1 VGRAVGRAEEI
12 YHLAAQVA
20 VTTSLAAPLDDFEV
34 NARGTV
40 NVLEA
45 ARRRRPAPPMIFT
58 STNKVYG
65 DLADVSLLKTESRY
79 VPLNPQVRENG
90 IGEARPLN
98 FHSPYGC
105 SKGAADQYV
114 LDYARTFG
122 LPAVVFRMSCIYGL
136 HQMGNEDQGWV
147 AHFLIRAIE
156 GKPITVYGDGMQV
169 RDILFAE
176 DLVDAFLLAQ
186 SNIHTLSGQAFNI
199 GGGLGNTISLME
211 LLDLIAMVQGEKVAT
226 RLKEWR
232 PGDQRYYVSDTRKFK
247 AATGWAPKVNARE
260 GVERLYRWLLES
272 KGLAAP
278 HELVSKA
285 GGFHA
290 VLTH

>member
-1 VGRAVGRAEEI
+1 
-12 YHLAAQVA
+12 
-20 VTTSLAAPLDDFEV
+20 VTTSLTDPRHDFEV
-34 NARGTV
+34 NIGGTL
-40 NVLEA
+40 NLLEA
-45 ARRRRPAPPMIFT
+45 IRARENPPSLLFT

-65 DLADVSLLKTESRY
+65 GLYDLALEKSGTRYQPLDAALRTGVSE
-79 VPLNPQVRENG
+79 E
-90 IGEARPLN
+90 RPLD

-122 LPAVVFRMSCIYGL
+122 LPAVVFRMSCIYGP

-156 GKPITVYGDGMQV
+156 SKPIMLYGDGMQV
-169 RDILFAE
+169 RDLLFVE

-199 GGGLGNTISLME
+199 GGGLGNTISLVE
-211 LLDLIAMVQGEKVAT
+211 LLDMIGGLRGEKPDL
-226 RLKEWR
+226 RMKDWR

-247 AATGWAPKVNARE
+247 AATGWAPKVNVRS
-260 GVERLYRWLLES
+260 GVERLYQWLLES
-272 KGLAAP
+272 RGLAAP
-278 HELVSKA
+278 QVMAAS
-285 GGFHA
+285 GGFLALHA
-290 VLTH
+290 H